1 MLPSE
6 VFSTALKSA
15 SFSRELKLI
24 DTESLTQL
32 VLAAFYSSFQT
43 HSNVVIETVRI
54 QCRDGDILSSRHF
67 SRDNSVLPL
76 QEKVNNTVDC
86 TSFPVTF
93 VLEK

>member
-1 MLPSE
+1 M
-6 VFSTALKSA
+6 STAIKAA

-24 DTESLTQL
+24 DTASLAQL
-32 VLAAFYSSFQT
+32 VLAALYSVFQT

-54 QCRDGDILSSRHF
+54 KCRVESFCHHATF

-76 QEKVNNTVDC
+76 QEKVNNTGGC